1 MKIPALAFLLS
12 VCSLSSQAAV
22 VYSGIR
28 NIAIPFN
35 FDGVYLNVATGVAV
49 STEPANWSTSPG
61 INLFFGGNS
70 IATDEFLRPVT
81 DGSGNVIS
89 LTEGA
94 AVSSLLAFAT
104 GPNGSEEHVG
114 VAPDQFLPGAAGYM
128 GFSFRITGSEPLPYY
143 GWLKFIPS
151 NSGGAV
157 IESWAVENV
166 AGQAIDVGAIPEP
179 SALMLLGAAGLLPL
193 ARRRRAD

>member
-1 MKIPALAFLLS
+1 MKIPTLAFLFS

-49 STEPANWSTSPG
+49 STQPADWSTSPG
-61 INLFFGGNS
+61 INFFFGGNS
-70 IATDEFLRPVT
+70 IATDDFLRPVT
-81 DGSGNVIS
+81 DGDGNVLS
-89 LTEGA
+89 LLEGS

-128 GFSFRITGSEPLPYY
+128 GFSFRITGTEPQPYY

-157 IESWAVENV
+157 IESWGVENV
-166 AGQAIDVGAIPEP
+166 AGQAIQTGAIPEP
-179 SALMLLGAAGLLPL
+179 SALVLLGAGLLPL